1 MSVKPNRAYRI
12 PNLFREDGSER
23 CYKKRRVD
31 RQPANRHHGPVET
44 LIELRGLAKSYG
56 RREAVRGVSL
66 SIAREEIVGL
76 LGPNGAGK
84 STTIAMLTGLL
95 SPSAGDILWEGRSIF
110 DAMPEWRR
118 SIGVVLEDLSLFE
131 YLSVLEHLRLTA
143 RLAGLDQAETERRSG
158 ELLDFFQLNDF
169 SGTIA
174 AEASQG
180 TRKKLAFALCLI
192 HSPRVLLLDEALNG
206 IDAVIVSRIKALLKR
221 LAARGVTI
229 ILSSHV
235 LDSVETVVNRCVI
248 MDRGMAVLDTSMDAV
263 RGSGRSLEQVYVAAL
278 HNGERG
284 LPELSW
290 VG

>member
-1 MSVKPNRAYRI
+1 
-12 PNLFREDGSER
+12 
-23 CYKKRRVD
+23 
-31 RQPANRHHGPVET
+31 
-44 LIELRGLAKSYG
+44 
-56 RREAVRGVSL
+56 
-66 SIAREEIVGL
+66 
-76 LGPNGAGK
+76 
-84 STTIAMLTGLL
+84 
-95 SPSAGDILWEGRSIF
+95 
-110 DAMPEWRR
+110 
-118 SIGVVLEDLSLFE
+118 
-131 YLSVLEHLRLTA
+131 
-143 RLAGLDQAETERRSG
+143 
-158 ELLDFFQLNDF
+158 
-169 SGTIA
+169 
-174 AEASQG
+174 
-180 TRKKLAFALCLI
+180 
-192 HSPRVLLLDEALNG
+192 VLLLDEALNG